1 MSLPA
6 AACPTP
12 PEIEGYLYK
21 MKRKSGINLTGSWN
35 KRWFYVDSKRKEFGY
50 AASNTQPI
58 MKSASLDST
67 TKRHGLHAP
76 TNLSIGSIFL
86 DDITAIVVFD
96 DYCFQVESKHRKFFL
111 KGESKAGAAVWVK
124 TLEAY
129 RSQFIAYEKY
139 VASTPI
145 HTTPPPKAAAAESK
159 SNNGSFSKSTPSSLP
174 SQTPAEAKKDK
185 AAARKTNQRA
195 DEKQSQRRAKEAKTS
210 DSCDHST
217 PVQAWSLDDDDDDQD
232 VMDIN

>member
-58 MKSASLDST
+58 MK
-67 TKRHGLHAP
+67 
-76 TNLSIGSIFL
+76 NSIFL

-129 RSQFIAYEKY
+129 RSQFVAYEKY

>member
-129 RSQFIAYEKY
+129 RSQFVAYEKY

-145 HTTPPPKAAAAESK
+145 HTTPPRKAAAAAAESK

-210 DSCDHST
+210 DSCD
-217 PVQAWSLDDDDDDQD
+217 
-232 VMDIN
+232 